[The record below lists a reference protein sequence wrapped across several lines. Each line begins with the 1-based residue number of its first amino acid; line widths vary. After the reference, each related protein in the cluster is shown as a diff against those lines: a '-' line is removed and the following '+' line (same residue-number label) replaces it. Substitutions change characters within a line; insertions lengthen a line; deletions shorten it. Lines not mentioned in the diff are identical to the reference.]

1 MIPFYLQKTLKF
13 GKKEKK
19 QPPQPLR
26 RRHQLQRKHPFQ
38 QQLLRYLNIVLYLE
52 NEELYNLLIRPNTE
66 EEDHSLFINKAN
78 ELIIRTNRTSLHCE
92 YIANFIASPNPTFAI
107 RVVIKKVGRERIEKW
122 VI

>member
-26 RRHQLQRKHPFQ
+26 RRYQLQRKHPFQ
-38 QQLLRYLNIVLYLE
+38 RQIIRYLNIVLSLE
-52 NEELYNLLIRPNTE
+52 NKELYNLLIRSSTE

-78 ELIIRTNRTSLHCE
+78 ELIIRTNKLTL
-92 YIANFIASPNPTFAI
+92 
-107 RVVIKKVGRERIEKW
+107 
-122 VI
+122 